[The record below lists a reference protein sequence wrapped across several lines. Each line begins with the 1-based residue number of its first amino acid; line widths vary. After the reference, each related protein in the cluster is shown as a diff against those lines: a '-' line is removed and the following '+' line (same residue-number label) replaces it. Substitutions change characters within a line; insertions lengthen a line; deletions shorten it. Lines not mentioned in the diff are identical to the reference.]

1 MSTRLVARI
10 TRIRPSPTVSMTA
23 RAGALRAEG
32 RDVIALSAGEPD
44 FRTPSH
50 IGEAAWEAIR
60 SGQTKYTAVA
70 GSPSL
75 KEAIVAKF
83 RRDNGLD
90 FHSDQ
95 ILISSGGKQ
104 SLYNACQVLLEA
116 SDEVILPAPYWV
128 SFPDMVRLADA
139 EPIIVDTDAANGF
152 RLRPERLSEAI
163 SNRTRA
169 LIINSPC
176 NPTGS
181 AYARADW
188 EALGEVLAV
197 HPDVFIITDDM
208 YEHIY
213 WGAEPF
219 CSLLTACPEL
229 SDRTL
234 TVNGVS
240 KCYAMTGW
248 RIGYAAGPKSV
259 IEAMTTLQSQSTTN
273 ACTISQAAAVAA
285 LNGDQSALTEMC
297 AAFKDR
303 HDYVN
308 QRLNGLPGFDCRPC
322 EGTFYA
328 FPNIEQA
335 IRLVGVENDID
346 FCEQLLEEQNV
357 ALVPGSAFGAPG
369 HLRLS
374 FAASRE
380 TLEIALNRI
389 EIFIRRINK

>member
-1 MSTRLVARI
+1 
-10 TRIRPSPTVSMTA
+10 MTA

-176 NPTGS
+176 NPTGT

-308 QRLNGLPGFDCRPC
+308 HRLNDLPGVECRPC

-380 TLEIALNRI
+380 TLEIALNRM
-389 EIFIRRINK
+389 ESFINKIK

>member
-152 RLRPERLSEAI
+152 RLRPERLAEAI